1 MTRAERQDDSPTH
14 PPKLTWGPGKNAA
27 LSFVAFAAIFGIF
40 AYAERDTTVG
50 HPSVT
55 HDISGVIGTVVGK
68 TRTAIVT
75 LASRATGASGTGTS
89 ATGTSGTGTSATGT
103 SATGTS
109 GTGTSATSAAPEP
122 APAPAQITPPAP
134 TLQVASTS
142 AAPGVA
148 TVPPVTLAVEPEA
161 APRPAPR
168 ADAKHWQSPHAPPV
182 TLAAGTHATSA
193 YGRAATRHGTA
204 HRAQRAEMLAGTSRR
219 MDFAPKPR
227 PYGTDTVH
235 MQTASITRAE
245 LESARALAKARS
257 CAVIDEWN
265 CVEQN
270 ASRALAIDP
279 KNSESRAL
287 LGQAIRNRL

>member
-1 MTRAERQDDSPTH
+1 MTRAERQDDSLAH
-14 PPKLTWGPGKNAA
+14 PPKPTWGPGKNAA

-50 HPSVT
+50 HTSVT
-55 HDISGVIGTVVGK
+55 HDISGVIGTAVGK
-68 TRTAIVT
+68 TREAIVT
-75 LASRATGASGTGTS
+75 LASRATVTSATGMS
-89 ATGTSGTGTSATGT
+89 ATGTSGT
-103 SATGTS
+103 
-109 GTGTSATSAAPEP
+109 SAAPEQ
-122 APAPAQITPPAP
+122 APTRMQATPPAP
-134 TLQVASTS
+134 PLQVASTS
-142 AAPGVA
+142 APPEVS
-148 TVPPVTLAVEPEA
+148 TVPPVTLAVEPGA

-168 ADAKHWQSPHAPPV
+168 AVAKHRQPQHAPPV

-193 YGRAATRHGTA
+193 YGRAATRHGAA
-204 HRAQRAEMLAGTSRR
+204 HRAQRADMLAGTSRR

-227 PYGTDTVH
+227 SYGADTVH
-235 MQTASITRAE
+235 MQTASITHAE

-265 CVEQN
+265 CVEHN

-279 KNSESRAL
+279 TNSESRAL